1 MTCSLFQ
8 LPLCHS
14 SARLLDW
21 ICPVLESAHN
31 PSSKESLVS
40 VSVGERLLCY
50 LLELLGGVALGNKNM
65 QELLGQGAQP
75 TVLTRLCKLPMKFFT
90 NDRCGLRRSDSETYC
105 FVLFRKLVSPHRFKD
120 RLYNCLA
127 GLCLRNSNS
136 LEAMRL
142 DLNPLLIG
150 TYFQRKIH
158 ASTQLFGL
166 KGEGKVGE
174 MSLRDSLIRN
184 SEIPSGET
192 KIVCCCVPPSLWGD
206 CVEFFR

>member
-1 MTCSLFQ
+1 ML
-8 LPLCHS
+8 
-14 SARLLDW
+14 SARVAW
-21 ICPVLESAHN
+21 RSRPWQQKHARTARTRCSANGSHQTLQT
-31 PSSKESLVS
+31 SDEILY
-40 VSVGERLLCY
+40 ERQ
-50 LLELLGGVALGNKNM
+50 VRT
-65 QELLGQGAQP
+65 Q
-75 TVLTRLCKLPMKFFT
+75 RLI
-90 NDRCGLRRSDSETYC
+90 
-105 FVLFRKLVSPHRFKD
+105 VLFYFVNLCLFHRFKD

-174 MSLRDSLIRN
+174 MSLRDRLIRN